1 MRAKLAELSPLMAA
15 SFLVQTSNAA
25 ITTMIAIVI
34 AGQPEGEQSN
44 VALIAACYA
53 LGFMAGCCFLAPAQA
68 YRVGL
73 IRA

>member
-1 MRAKLAELSPLMAA
+1 MRAKLAELSPLMTA

-53 LGFMAGCCFLAPAQA
+53 LGFMAGCFLAPAQA